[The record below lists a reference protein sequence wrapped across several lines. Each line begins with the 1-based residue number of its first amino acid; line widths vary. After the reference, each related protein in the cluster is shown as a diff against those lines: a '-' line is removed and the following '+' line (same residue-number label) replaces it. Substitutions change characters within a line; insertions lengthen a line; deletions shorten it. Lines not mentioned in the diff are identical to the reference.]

1 MANKL
6 GCQTITFG
14 ADQDKDFPAVF
25 AAVARAGY
33 SGVELGFRHIAEIAP
48 AELQRM
54 LAAEGLAL
62 AGSHIGGNLED
73 TDQAEG
79 EKKILD
85 QILDYLNAM
94 AVDVLMYS
102 GLRGEGDELRA
113 QIDMLNK
120 AALACRARGVHLCY
134 HNHDWEFAD
143 GERIMGTLLEHA
155 VPELAFGPDVGWVYR
170 GGKDVIEFL
179 DSVRDRV
186 AYMHYKDFAG
196 LAGERTN
203 FVTLGEGGAPLA
215 EVTEWCKHN
224 TPDIW
229 VIAEQDRSEL
239 PPAEAVAR
247 NSAYLKSVFGD

>member
-1 MANKL
+1 MSIKL

-14 ADQDKDFPAVF
+14 AEQNEDFPAVF

-33 SGVELGFRHIAEIAP
+33 AGVELGFRHIAEIP
-48 AELQRM
+48 PTDLKRM
-54 LAAEGLAL
+54 LDAEGLTL

-94 AVDVLMYS
+94 EVKILMYS
-102 GLRGEGDELRA
+102 GLRGQDDELRG

-120 AALACRARGVHLCY
+120 AAVACRARGVRLCY

-155 VPELAFGPDVGWVYR
+155 APELAFGPDVGWVYR

-179 DSVRDRV
+179 DAVRDRV
-186 AYMHYKDFAG
+186 AYVHFKDFAG
-196 LAGERTN
+196 LDGDRRN

-215 EVTEWCKHN
+215 NVADWIKHN
-224 TPDIW
+224 APDVW
-229 VIAEQDRSEL
+229 VVAEQDASEL
-239 PPAEAVAR
+239 PAAEAVAR
-247 NSAYLKSVFGD
+247 NGAYLKSLFEG

>member
-1 MANKL
+1 MSIKL

-14 ADQDKDFPAVF
+14 ADQNEDFPAVF

-33 SGVELGFRHIAEIAP
+33 SGVELGFRHIAEISP
-48 AELQRM
+48 EDLQRM

-79 EKKILD
+79 EKKILE

-94 AVDVLMYS
+94 DVDILMYS
-102 GLRGEGDELRA
+102 GLRGEGAELRA

-120 AALACRARGVHLCY
+120 ASVECCARGVRLCY
-134 HNHDWEFAD
+134 HNHDWEFFD
-143 GERIMGTLLEHA
+143 GERIMRTLIEHA

-186 AYMHYKDFAG
+186 AYMHFKDFAG
-196 LAGERTN
+196 LEGERTN
-203 FVTLGEGGAPLA
+203 FVTFGEGGAPLA
-215 EVTEWCKHN
+215 DVAAWVKRN
-224 TPDIW
+224 APDIW
-229 VIAEQDRSEL
+229 VVAEQDRSDL
-239 PPAEAVAR
+239 PAEEAVTR
-247 NSAYLKSVFGD
+247 NGAYLNLLFGG